1 MIQEMILILGCVK
14 GACESTRYTYLSY
27 NPEVKQYISAME
39 NNAKKYMPGQFQEV
53 VPILVAGY
61 NKEFRLPLSKN
72 ITISYKDETVSTKL
86 VYGLDY

>member
-39 NNAKKYMPGQFQEV
+39 NNAKKYVPGQFQEV

-72 ITISYKDETVSTKL
+72 ITISYKDETVTGRV
-86 VYGLDY
+86 VYGFGF